1 MDSQAIVNTMEV
13 LETKPISELV
23 TEAIIK
29 VCWVS
34 ETENPNLTVI
44 NKEVGKQIAATLPG
58 APVVGFFNEETG
70 DFEQHSR
77 KIEIKDG
84 QLFSKD
90 LTRPYGFVSFEA
102 PWYQDFMENGVV
114 RTYLMCKAYL
124 WTRQYAEASL
134 ALNKGQSMELDEN
147 SMSGYYEGDV
157 FVFTQATL
165 DKLCIL
171 GDAYAPCFEGAKIM
185 STYAKQYNEFAATV
199 EDVIGRRYYVLNG
212 KLEPKPEKFTLQYA
226 LQLGW
231 NLTDAV
237 YMQMHLRGMDNYSVQ
252 GIYSEGGGIFCILQD
267 NTSLEFLRCD
277 LEITGQDTVVLGTEM
292 IAVTQTWTPKTPAEP
307 EPVQS
312 LGGDPA
318 TASQDPAS
326 TLAAQNEPQAAPAV
340 VPAPAGAGNF
350 NADPVPAG
358 TPAPAA
364 PVVPETPVAAEPAP
378 VNDPAPAPQPAQIPA
393 EPVAEPT
400 PEPTPAPAEPTPT
413 PAPAAD
419 PAPAPAADPAATPA
433 PDASAQFTANQPQN
447 EPQQPAQDP
456 APTADFAA
464 LTAQVAALQ
473 AQLAESAGKISSL
486 ETSLS
491 AYQAAETAANE
502 QKKTDLIATYSA
514 MLSEDEMKPVVE
526 KKAELS
532 VDDLEAKLA
541 VVYARK
547 QQAAQAQ
554 AAGQLNGKVQLN
566 IGSFSAQGEGDDL
579 PEFMK
584 QALEIDKQLHGG
596 ITLKA

>member
-400 PEPTPAPAEPTPT
+400 PEPTPAPAEPTP
-413 PAPAAD
+413 ALAAD
-419 PAPAPAADPAATPA
+419 PAPAPAPAADPAATPA
-433 PDASAQFTANQPQN
+433 SDASAQFTANQPQN

-541 VVYARK
+541 VVYARR

>member
-212 KLEPKPEKFTLQYA
+212 KLEPKPEKITLEYA

-400 PEPTPAPAEPTPT
+400 PEPTPAPAEPTP
-413 PAPAAD
+413 APAAD

-502 QKKTDLIATYSA
+502 RKKTDLIATYSA

-526 KKAELS
+526 KKSELS

>member
-212 KLEPKPEKFTLQYA
+212 KLEPKPEKITLEYA

-400 PEPTPAPAEPTPT
+400 PEPTPAPAEPTP
-413 PAPAAD
+413 APAAG

-526 KKAELS
+526 KKSELS

>member
-23 TEAIIK
+23 TEATIK

-34 ETENPNLTVI
+34 ETENENLTVI
-44 NKEVGKQIAATLPG
+44 NREVGKQIAATLPG

-84 QLFSKD
+84 QLFSRD

-252 GIYSEGGGIFCILQD
+252 GIYSEGGSVFCILQD

-364 PVVPETPVAAEPAP
+364 PVVPETPVAADPAP
-378 VNDPAPAPQPAQIPA
+378 VNDPAPAPQPAQVPT
-393 EPVAEPT
+393 EPVTEPA
-400 PEPTPAPAEPTPT
+400 PEPVPASADPAPAPAAEPA

-419 PAPAPAADPAATPA
+419 PAPAPATDS
-433 PDASAQFTANQPQN
+433 SAQFTANQPQS
-447 EPQQPAQDP
+447 EPQQPAAQDP

-464 LTAQVAALQ
+464 LNAQVAALQ

-514 MLSEDEMKPVVE
+514 MLTEEEMKPVVE

-554 AAGQLNGKVQLN
+554 AASQLNGKVQLN
-566 IGSFSAQGEGDDL
+566 IGSFNAQSEGDDL

-584 QALEIDKQLHGG
+584 RALEIDKQLHGG

>member
-23 TEAIIK
+23 TEATIK

-34 ETENPNLTVI
+34 ETENDNLTVI
-44 NKEVGKQIAATLPG
+44 NREVGKQIAATLPG

-84 QLFSKD
+84 QLFSRD

-237 YMQMHLRGMDNYSVQ
+237 YMQMHLRGMDNYFVQ

-358 TPAPAA
+358 TSAPAA

-378 VNDPAPAPQPAQIPA
+378 VNDPAPAPQPAQIPT
-393 EPVAEPT
+393 EPVAEPA
-400 PEPTPAPAEPTPT
+400 PEPAPALAD
-413 PAPAAD
+413 PAPVPAAD
-419 PAPAPAADPAATPA
+419 PAPVPAADPAANPA
-433 PDASAQFTANQPQN
+433 PDASAQFAANQPQS

-514 MLSEDEMKPVVE
+514 MLSEDEMKPIVE
-526 KKAELS
+526 KKSELS

>member
-378 VNDPAPAPQPAQIPA
+378 VNDPAPAPQPAQIPT
-393 EPVAEPT
+393 EPVAEPA
-400 PEPTPAPAEPTPT
+400 PEPAPALAD
-413 PAPAAD
+413 PAPVPAAD
-419 PAPAPAADPAATPA
+419 PAPVPAADPAANPA
-433 PDASAQFTANQPQN
+433 PDASAQFAANQPQN
-447 EPQQPAQDP
+447 EPQQPAAQDP

-491 AYQAAETAANE
+491 AYQAAETVANE
-502 QKKTDLIATYSA
+502 QKKTDLITTYSA
-514 MLSEDEMKPVVE
+514 MLSEEEMKPIVE

-554 AAGQLNGKVQLN
+554 AASQLNGKVQLN
-566 IGSFSAQGEGDDL
+566 IGSFNAQGEGDDL

-584 QALEIDKQLHGG
+584 QALEIDKHLHGG

>member
-23 TEAIIK
+23 TEATIK

-44 NKEVGKQIAATLPG
+44 TKDVGRQIAATLPG

-84 QLFSKD
+84 QIVAKD
-90 LTRPYGFVSFEA
+90 LTRPYGFVSFEQ

-157 FVFTQATL
+157 FIFTQATL

-212 KLEPKPEKFTLQYA
+212 KLEPKPEKITLEYA

-292 IAVTQTWTPKTPAEP
+292 IAVTQTWTPKTPADP

-326 TLAAQNEPQAAPAV
+326 TLAAQNEPQATPAV
-340 VPAPAGAGNF
+340 VAAPAGAGNF
-350 NADPVPAG
+350 NADPAPAG

-364 PVVPETPVAAEPAP
+364 PVVPETPVAADPAP
-378 VNDPAPAPQPAQIPA
+378 VNDPAPPPQPAQIPT
-393 EPVAEPT
+393 EPVVE
-400 PEPTPAPAEPTPT
+400 PEPTPAPAAAEPTPEPAPEPA

-419 PAPAPAADPAATPA
+419 PAPAAEP
-433 PDASAQFTANQPQN
+433 AQFTANQPQS
-447 EPQQPAQDP
+447 EPQQSEPAQP
-456 APTADFAA
+456 AAEPATDFAA

-473 AQLAESAGKISSL
+473 AQLAESNGKISSL

-502 QKKTDLIATYSA
+502 QKKQDLITSYST
-514 MLSEDEMKPVVE
+514 MLTEEEMKPVTE
-526 KKAELS
+526 KVSELS
-532 VDDLEAKLA
+532 LDDLEAKLA

-547 QQAAQAQ
+547 QQAAQSE
-554 AAGQLNGKVQLN
+554 AAAKITGKVQLN
-566 IGSFSAQGEGDDL
+566 IGSFGASSEDDL

-584 QALEIDKQLHGG
+584 RALEIDKQLHGG

>member
-23 TEAIIK
+23 TEATIK

-34 ETENPNLTVI
+34 ETENDNLTVI
-44 NKEVGKQIAATLPG
+44 NREVGKQIAATLPG

-84 QLFSKD
+84 QLFSRD

-252 GIYSEGGGIFCILQD
+252 GIYSEGGSVFCILQD

-364 PVVPETPVAAEPAP
+364 PVVPETPVAADPAP
-378 VNDPAPAPQPAQIPA
+378 VNDPAPAPQPAQVPT
-393 EPVAEPT
+393 EPVTEPA
-400 PEPTPAPAEPTPT
+400 PEPAPASADPAPAPAAEPA

-419 PAPAPAADPAATPA
+419 PAPAPATDT
-433 PDASAQFTANQPQN
+433 SAQFTANKPQN

-456 APTADFAA
+456 APTADFAT
-464 LTAQVAALQ
+464 LTAQIAALQ

-502 QKKTDLIATYSA
+502 QKKTDLIATYSV
-514 MLSEDEMKPVVE
+514 MLTEEEMKPVVE

-566 IGSFSAQGEGDDL
+566 IGSFNAQSEGDDL

-584 QALEIDKQLHGG
+584 RALEIDKQLHGG

>member
-340 VPAPAGAGNF
+340 VPAPVGAGNF

-400 PEPTPAPAEPTPT
+400 PEPTPAPAAD
-413 PAPAAD
+413 PA

-433 PDASAQFTANQPQN
+433 SDASAQFTANQPQN

-541 VVYARK
+541 VVYARR

>member
-23 TEAIIK
+23 TEATIK

-34 ETENPNLTVI
+34 ETENENLTVI
-44 NKEVGKQIAATLPG
+44 NREVGKQIAATLPG

-84 QLFSKD
+84 QLFSRD

-252 GIYSEGGGIFCILQD
+252 GIYSEGGSVFCILQD

-326 TLAAQNEPQAAPAV
+326 TLAAQNEPQAASAV

-364 PVVPETPVAAEPAP
+364 PVVPETPVAADPAP
-378 VNDPAPAPQPAQIPA
+378 VNDPAPAPQPAQVPT
-393 EPVAEPT
+393 EPVTEPA
-400 PEPTPAPAEPTPT
+400 PEPVPASTDPAPAPAAEPA

-419 PAPAPAADPAATPA
+419 PAPAPATDS
-433 PDASAQFTANQPQN
+433 SAQFTANQPQSA
-447 EPQQPAQDP
+447 PQQPAAQDP

-464 LTAQVAALQ
+464 LNAQVAALQ

-514 MLSEDEMKPVVE
+514 MLTEEEMKPVVE

-554 AAGQLNGKVQLN
+554 AASQLNGKVQLN
-566 IGSFSAQGEGDDL
+566 IGSFNAQSEGDDL

-584 QALEIDKQLHGG
+584 RALEIDKQLHGG

>member
-23 TEAIIK
+23 TEATIK

-34 ETENPNLTVI
+34 ETENDNLTVI
-44 NKEVGKQIAATLPG
+44 NREVGKQIAATLPG

-84 QLFSKD
+84 QLFSRD

-252 GIYSEGGGIFCILQD
+252 GIYSEGGSVFCILQD

-364 PVVPETPVAAEPAP
+364 PVVLETPVAADPAP
-378 VNDPAPAPQPAQIPA
+378 VNDPAPAPQPAKVPT
-393 EPVAEPT
+393 EPVTEPA
-400 PEPTPAPAEPTPT
+400 PEPVPASADPAPAPAAEPA

-419 PAPAPAADPAATPA
+419 PAPAPATDP
-433 PDASAQFTANQPQN
+433 SAQFTVNQPQN

-456 APTADFAA
+456 APTADFAT

-502 QKKTDLIATYSA
+502 QKKTDLIATYSV
-514 MLSEDEMKPVVE
+514 MLTEEEMKPVVE

-554 AAGQLNGKVQLN
+554 AAAQLNGKVQLN
-566 IGSFSAQGEGDDL
+566 IGSFNAQSEGDDL

-584 QALEIDKQLHGG
+584 RALEIDKQLHGG